1 MPNKIKQQQQQNKKQ
16 ESIYGCESVTGQN
29 SSSRLQ
35 TLNDKT
41 ENYEFNNLSTIHNH
55 KQQLFM
61 DLRFNDLSQLEEYR
75 KINNE
80 LNSLI
85 NKK

>member
-1 MPNKIKQQQQQNKKQ
+1 
-16 ESIYGCESVTGQN
+16 
-29 SSSRLQ
+29 
-35 TLNDKT
+35 
-41 ENYEFNNLSTIHNH
+41 
-55 KQQLFM
+55 M

-85 NKK
+85 NKKQ